1 MLKLETL
8 LLPLKTHRYSI
19 HFSTPL
25 RKSTLKIYRRYII
38 IFFSRKVLYSLI
50 KITKQEY
57 ENEIA
62 SSGFKCRNPISHS
75 GKNNKYYYIVETD
88 YENYLRFIKNKNRL
102 GDK

>member
-1 MLKLETL
+1 MYGKMHTWY
-8 LLPLKTHRYSI
+8 KRTTCKYRRY
-19 HFSTPL
+19 
-25 RKSTLKIYRRYII
+25 RKIYRRYII

-57 ENEIA
+57 ENAIA